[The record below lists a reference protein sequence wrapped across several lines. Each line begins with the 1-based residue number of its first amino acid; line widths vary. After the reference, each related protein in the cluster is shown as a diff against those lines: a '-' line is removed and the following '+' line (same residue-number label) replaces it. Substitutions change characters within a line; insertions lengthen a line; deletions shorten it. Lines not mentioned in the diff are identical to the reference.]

1 MNKLI
6 NCAMIALASCGEQTG
21 TKEASSAQSCSM
33 TARFTYPDGSVS
45 TYTDCEE
52 VLVDATY
59 EFDPDKPPQVRSFN
73 VQFSGTDETTFN
85 CWLRITA
92 RGLCGSGL
100 YAVGPDEST
109 QLQFETSD
117 CSGVADQYEGEFVAQ
132 SGIHNVY
139 RINAGDDPGNFEAE
153 ALYTEFRGDLQAE
166 TASGIQIAIE
176 NYTFSAYI
184 RGTDAD
190 ETVCQNQ
197 D

>member
-1 MNKLI
+1 MNKVM
-6 NCAMIALASCGEQTG
+6 NCAMIALASCGEETG
-21 TKEASSAQSCSM
+21 TKEASPAQSCSM
-33 TARFTYPDGSVS
+33 TARFIYPDGSVS

-73 VQFSGTDETTFN
+73 VQFSGTDEATFN

-100 YAVGPDEST
+100 YAVGPAEST

-117 CSGVADQYEGEFVAQ
+117 CRGVADQYEGEFVAQ

-139 RINAGDDPGNFEAE
+139 RINAGDEPGNFEVE
-153 ALYTEFRGDLQAE
+153 ALYTEFRGDLQAT
-166 TASGIQIAIE
+166 TANGIEIDIE
-176 NYTFSAYI
+176 N
-184 RGTDAD
+184 
-190 ETVCQNQ
+190 
-197 D
+197 